1 MLSYEKFSTDK
12 VPLEY
17 VKVELY
23 LQSDL
28 WQKIVK
34 ICKTKK
40 ISVNNKDIFIE
51 KVIFLKNYFS
61 KSKGLDSA
69 GGNFLFY
76 RPLKHWKINMTEQT
90 KSSGKW

>member
-40 ISVNNKDIFIE
+40 ISVNNKDIFIK
-51 KVIFLKNYFS
+51 KVIF
-61 KSKGLDSA
+61 
-69 GGNFLFY
+69 
-76 RPLKHWKINMTEQT
+76 
-90 KSSGKW
+90 

>member
-1 MLSYEKFSTDK
+1 MRSYEKFSTDK

-34 ICKTKK
+34 ICKTEKF
-40 ISVNNKDIFIE
+40 SVNNKDIFIK
-51 KVIFLKNYFS
+51 KVILKKKLFL
-61 KSKGLDSA
+61 
-69 GGNFLFY
+69 
-76 RPLKHWKINMTEQT
+76 
-90 KSSGKW
+90 